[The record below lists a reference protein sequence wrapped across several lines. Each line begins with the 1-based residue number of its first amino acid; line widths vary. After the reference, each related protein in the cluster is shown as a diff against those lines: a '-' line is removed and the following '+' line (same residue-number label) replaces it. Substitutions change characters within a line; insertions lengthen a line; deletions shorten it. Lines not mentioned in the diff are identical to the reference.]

1 MRGLSHAPRAGEA
14 RRPAERSSMTTEPIR
29 RQARTT
35 AAAVL
40 LTLVATGGVGTTADA
55 TVEGLQYRLSFAEAG
70 QRIMQVDLVVPPVSG
85 PVELVMSRSSP
96 GRYAL

>member
-1 MRGLSHAPRAGEA
+1 
-14 RRPAERSSMTTEPIR
+14 MTTVSIR
-29 RQARTT
+29 LQAPTT

-40 LTLVATGGVGTTADA
+40 LALLAIAGARTTADGA
-55 TVEGLQYRLSFAEAG
+55 HEGLQYRLSFAEAR

-96 GRYAL
+96 GRYALHEFAKNVFDLHASDVAGRA